1 MLWLTP
7 ELKLAANKMNAL
19 RNSFQKILMYPSA
32 VMGILVVLLLVFTAI
47 YAMIKIPYREAIRL
61 WRGGEEVWYQNPK
74 FAAPAWINFFS
85 SKKYAESF
93 AVRTSDGSMSKE
105 VTPGAEGTSTVSL
118 SYTFNFTAD
127 VYPQDMILYIFSKY
141 QSKQPF
147 ISAEWLTPDGRK
159 IRITNLAISQK
170 QTYRFS
176 QDEKLQTRL
185 RTDAVIPELFS
196 DPETGKILKGQYQLL
211 ITGATF
217 EPNSDVNVEFV
228 FHGQVYG
235 LAGTDQARRDLVV
248 PLLWGTPV
256 ALAFGLIASVGTS
269 VLTMVI
275 AALGTWYG
283 GWIDELIQR
292 ITEINL
298 VLPFLSILIMIGTF
312 YSRSIWVILGAT
324 ILLSIF
330 TGAIKGY
337 RSIFV
342 QVKESMYIEAARAY
356 GASTPRIVFFY
367 LIPRMIPLLIPG
379 LVSSVPAFVFLE
391 ASLAVLGLGDPVLPT
406 WGKIIED
413 ANANGALYRGYY
425 YWILEPATLL
435 MITGL
440 GFAMLGFALDR
451 IFNPKLRDI

>member
-1 MLWLTP
+1 
-7 ELKLAANKMNAL
+7 MNAL
-19 RNSFQKILMYPSA
+19 RNSFQKILYYPSA
-32 VMGILVVLLLVFTAI
+32 LLGMLVVFLLVFTAI
-47 YAMIKIPYREAIRL
+47 YAMIKIPYQDAIRL

-74 FAAPAWINFFS
+74 FAPPAWINYFS

-93 AVRTSDGSMSKE
+93 AVRTSDGTMPKE
-105 VTPGAEGTSTVSL
+105 VTPGKEGTATISA
-118 SYTFNFTAD
+118 SYTFDFTYD
-127 VYPQDMILYIFSKY
+127 YYPQDMILYLTSKY
-141 QSKQPF
+141 QEKQPF
-147 ISAEWLTPDGRK
+147 LSIEWLTPDGRK
-159 IRITNLAISQK
+159 IRIENLAITQK

-176 QDEKLQTRL
+176 QDEKLKVRL
-185 RTDAVIPELFS
+185 RTDDVIHQLFS
-196 DPETGKILKGQYQLL
+196 DPKTDKLIKGKYQLL
-211 ITGATF
+211 ITGTTF
-217 EPNSDVNVEFV
+217 EPDSNIDVQFV
-228 FHGQVYG
+228 LHGQVFG
-235 LAGTDQARRDLVV
+235 LAGTDQARRDLVL
-248 PLLWGTPV
+248 PLLWGAPV
-256 ALAFGLIASVGTS
+256 ALAFGLIASLGTS

-275 AALGTWYG
+275 AAVGTWYG
-283 GWIDELIQR
+283 GWVDELIQR

-298 VLPFLSILIMIGTF
+298 VLPFLSILILIGTF

-324 ILLSIF
+324 IALSIF
-330 TGAIKGY
+330 TGAIKSY

-356 GASTPRIVFFY
+356 GASGPRIVFLY

-406 WGKIIED
+406 WGKIIQD
-413 ANANGALYRGYY
+413 ANSNGALYRGYY

>member
-1 MLWLTP
+1 MNT
-7 ELKLAANKMNAL
+7 LKS
-19 RNSFQKILMYPSA
+19 SFKNLLYYPSA
-32 VMGILVVLLLVFTAI
+32 ILGILVVFLLIFTAI
-47 YAMIKIPYREAIRL
+47 YAVVKIPYQEAIRL

-74 FAAPAWINFFS
+74 FAPPAWINLFS
-85 SKKYAESF
+85 KKKYAESF
-93 AVRTSDGSMSKE
+93 SVRTSDGTMSKN
-105 VTPGAEGTSTVSL
+105 VTPGKEGTSTMEV
-118 SYTFNFTAD
+118 SYTFDFNYD
-127 VYPQDMILYIFSKY
+127 YYPQDMILYFTSKY
-141 QSKQPF
+141 SEKQPF
-147 ISAEWLTPDGRK
+147 ISVEWLTPDGRK
-159 IRITNLAISQK
+159 IRIVNTALSSR

-176 QDEKLQTRL
+176 QDAKLQTKL
-185 RTDAVIPELFS
+185 KTNDVISALFS
-196 DPETGKILKGQYQLL
+196 DPKTGDLIRGKYQLL

-217 EPNSDVNVEFV
+217 EPDSDINPEFV

-235 LAGTDQARRDLVV
+235 LAGTDQARRDLIV
-248 PLLWGTPV
+248 PLLWGAPV
-256 ALAFGLIASVGTS
+256 ALAFGLIASLGTS
-269 VLTMVI
+269 VLTMII
-275 AALGTWYG
+275 AAVGTWYG
-283 GWIDELIQR
+283 GWVDELIQR

-324 ILLSIF
+324 IALSIF
-330 TGAIKGY
+330 TGAIKSY

-356 GASTPRIVFFY
+356 GASSPRIVFLY

-379 LVSSVPAFVFLE
+379 LVSAVPAFVFLE

-406 WGKIIED
+406 WGKIIQD
-413 ANANGALYRGYY
+413 ANSNGALYRGYY

-451 IFNPKLRDI
+451 IFNPKLREV